1 MGLRQEQWTQLN
13 IPVIIEAPRNKHRS
27 NLLFVSPGGM
37 FVPQD
42 LRLDTGTQL
51 VVRFKVDGNSVTA
64 HVELRR
70 MLSAAAAQERGI
82 QYAKG
87 GTEMR
92 IIRME
97 GDGSQL
103 LAEHIKKT
111 IMESGGPA

>member
-13 IPVIIEAPRNKHRS
+13 IPVILETPRTKYRGNII
-27 NLLFVSPGGM
+27 FISPGGM

-42 LRLDTGTQL
+42 LRSDQGTQL
-51 VVRFKVDGNSVTA
+51 TVRFKVDGNAVTA
-64 HVELRR
+64 HVEVRR
-70 MLSAAAAQERGI
+70 TLSAAAVQQRGI
-82 QYAKG
+82 QHAKG

-103 LAEHIKKT
+103 LAEHIKKI